1 VVRVDQFCECGTKLG
16 HNPRRK
22 GNRCQPCA
30 MRAVAQDPVKRA
42 KSAAAMKAF
51 YETPGAREATG
62 ARVAKAY
69 QERVKVDP
77 AYKERFQEIGR
88 RLGTS
93 DKRGNAPAGS
103 PPRKLAAQRQSATV
117 LADIPLEYRDEHRK
131 RVKNHGIKAA
141 DSKRMVAEQVE
152 RDTERF
158 LATGKL
164 QQTKDGR

>member
-1 VVRVDQFCECGTKLG
+1 MRVDQFCECGTKLG

-30 MRAVAQDPVKRA
+30 ARAVANDPVKRA
-42 KSAAAMKAF
+42 KSSEAMKAF
-51 YETPGAREATG
+51 YAKPGAREETG
-62 ARVAKAY
+62 KRVSKAL
-69 QERVKVDP
+69 RHRMKTDP
-77 AYKERFQEIGR
+77 VFQKRFEEMGR

-93 DKRGNAPAGS
+93 DQRGHEPAGS
-103 PPRKLAAQRQSATV
+103 PARKLAGQRQSATV
-117 LADIPLEYRDEHRK
+117 LGDIPLEYRDEHRK

-158 LATGKL
+158 LSSGKL
-164 QQTKDGR
+164 QQTKDRR

>member
-1 VVRVDQFCECGTKLG
+1 MDQFCECGTKLA

-30 MRAVAQDPVKRA
+30 MRAVATDPGKRA
-42 KSAAAMKAF
+42 KSSIAMKAF
-51 YETPGAREATG
+51 YEKPGAREAHG
-62 ARVAKAY
+62 ASVSRAY
-69 QERVKVDP
+69 RERVKADP
-77 AYKERFQEIGR
+77 AHKKRFQEIGR

-93 DKRGNAPAGS
+93 DKRGHEPAGS
-103 PPRKLAAQRQSATV
+103 PARKLAGKRQSATV

-141 DSKRMVAEQVE
+141 DSKRMVAEQIE

-158 LATGKL
+158 LSSGKL
-164 QQTKDGR
+164 QQTKGR